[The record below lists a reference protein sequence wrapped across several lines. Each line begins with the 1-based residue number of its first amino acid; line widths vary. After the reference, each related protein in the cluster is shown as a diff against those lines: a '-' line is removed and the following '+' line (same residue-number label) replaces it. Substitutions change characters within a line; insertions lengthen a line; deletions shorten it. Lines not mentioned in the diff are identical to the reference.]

1 MRFCLIIFFVFLQF
15 VAKSQNPKSMVII
28 KGGNY
33 LPLYS
38 LDSQKVLVKPFFMDV
53 YPVTNLDY
61 KKFVLQDSAWRR
73 SKIKSI
79 YADSN
84 YLDHW
89 SSDTS
94 FKANLGLSPVVNV
107 SWFAAKKYCEC
118 QGKRLP
124 TVAEWEL
131 AGKANET
138 VADASK
144 DLKFN
149 QWLLNWVSKP
159 NPKIFP
165 TVGSTFKNYYGVW
178 DMHGLVWEW
187 TFDFNSA
194 LTTGESRGNGG
205 LDNNFFCG
213 GGSFSSKD
221 INNYAAFMRFASRSS
236 VKAKYGVHNL
246 GFRCVKDKIK

>member
-1 MRFCLIIFFVFLQF
+1 
-15 VAKSQNPKSMVII
+15 MVNI
-28 KGGNY
+28 KGGIF

-38 LDSQKVLVKPFFMDV
+38 LDSQKVVVKPFLMDV
-53 YPVTNLDY
+53 YPVTNENY
-61 KKFVLQDSAWRR
+61 KKFVQQNPAWRK
-73 SKIKSI
+73 SNIKSI
-79 YADSN
+79 YADAN
-84 YLDHW
+84 YLAHW
-89 SSDTS
+89 ASDST
-94 FKANLGLSPVVNV
+94 FNPILAQSPVVNV

-131 AGKANET
+131 AAKASQT
-138 VADASK
+138 LPDASK

-159 NPKIFP
+159 NPP
-165 TVGSTFKNYYGVW
+165 TLPHVGSTFKNYFGIW

-194 LTTGESRGNGG
+194 LTTGESRENSG
-205 LDNNFFCG
+205 LDNSLFCG
-213 GGSFSSKD
+213 GGSFASKD

-236 VKAKYGVHNL
+236 VKAKYAVPNL
-246 GFRCVKDKIK
+246 GFRCVK